1 MISNQEWDRYT
12 EKQKFDYLF
21 GHRICTERAVAQL
34 SAAVDDL
41 RQRID
46 RLETPPAGTAE

>member
-12 EKQKFDYLF
+12 EKQKFDHLF
-21 GHRICTERAVAQL
+21 DHSIRTERAVAQL

-41 RQRID
+41 RQRIV
-46 RLETPPAGTAE
+46 RLESPHGESAA

>member
-21 GHRICTERAVAQL
+21 DHSVRNERAVAQL
-34 SAAVDDL
+34 SEALDDL
-41 RQRID
+41 RRRIV
-46 RLETPPAGTAE
+46 RLESPHAGTAE

>member
-21 GHRICTERAVAQL
+21 DHSIRTERAVAQL
-34 SAAVDDL
+34 AEAIDDL
-41 RQRID
+41 RLRVT
-46 RLETPPAGTAE
+46 RLESPHRESAA